1 VERIQQDP
9 RLTANRSKSVNSSI
23 AEVGGERGYVGF
35 VERNVLISQVP
46 VRVARTLLSAF
57 RRETNVR
64 TRIMRLGNE
73 EFSSGDGR
81 LAYPALR
88 WPGGDAWRSTNK
100 PF

>member
-57 RRETNVR
+57 RR
-64 TRIMRLGNE
+64 
-73 EFSSGDGR
+73 GDERENQDYASRERGV
-81 LAYPALR
+81 
-88 WPGGDAWRSTNK
+88 
-100 PF
+100 F